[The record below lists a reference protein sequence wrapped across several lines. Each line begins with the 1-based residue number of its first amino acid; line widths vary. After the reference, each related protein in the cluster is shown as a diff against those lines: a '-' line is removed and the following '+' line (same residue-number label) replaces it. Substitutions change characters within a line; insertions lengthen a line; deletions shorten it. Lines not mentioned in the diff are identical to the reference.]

1 MKTKERRERL
11 QNKGFTLIELIVTIA
26 IIAIFSGV
34 VLTFISTGS
43 NIYRSTS
50 SSAKVQMETQETF
63 DQIED
68 LIIDVNRSL
77 YYANGSGDSLG
88 AEIKNDIKQSGE
100 AKSTGDKTFIIC
112 NEYKNGTGNSQY
124 ICDVLDWDKD
134 DATIYYSQKE
144 YKAASSSA
152 GNETSVESLMAAEDD
167 TEEENAVDAG
177 ASESETKAK
186 DLKMKVDR
194 SVLATGILDFR
205 ADVSKVESDKIVRFQ
220 LSTLTGPREIVSL
233 HSVSLRNTVEVKKP
247 ADVTPGKYKVVVY
260 AYYTYKYNYWNLATS
275 NVYSLIIQ

>member
-88 AEIKNDIKQSGE
+88 AEIKNDIKQSGG

-220 LSTLTGPREIVSL
+220 LSTQNGTKEIETL

-260 AYYTYKYNYWNLATS
+260 AYYTYKYNNWNLATS
-275 NVYSLIIQ
+275 NECSLIIQ

>member
-43 NIYRSTS
+43 NTYRSTS

-88 AEIKNDIKQSGE
+88 AEIKTYIKQSGG
-100 AKSTGDKTFIIC
+100 ANSTGDKTFIIC
-112 NEYKNGTGNSQY
+112 NEYKNGTGNSS
-124 ICDVLDWDKD
+124 I
-134 DATIYYSQKE
+134 
-144 YKAASSSA
+144 
-152 GNETSVESLMAAEDD
+152 SVMFL
-167 TEEENAVDAG
+167 
-177 ASESETKAK
+177 
-186 DLKMKVDR
+186 
-194 SVLATGILDFR
+194 TGIR
-205 ADVSKVESDKIVRFQ
+205 TMQQSITARK
-220 LSTLTGPREIVSL
+220 ST
-233 HSVSLRNTVEVKKP
+233 KQP
-247 ADVTPGKYKVVVY
+247 A
-260 AYYTYKYNYWNLATS
+260 ALQEMR
-275 NVYSLIIQ
+275 LL